1 MTEINVDL
9 DGIVHKLRKMLRCE
23 FFSNP
28 RSACFA
34 SLVDVFVDDVEAGG
48 LRAVDLVPPVA
59 DEVALIEEGPHGA
72 EECVRAAVALAHVED
87 LHSQCNEE
95 FS

>member
-1 MTEINVDL
+1 MRIISTTRV
-9 DGIVHKLRKMLRCE
+9 
-23 FFSNP
+23 FTNP

-95 FS
+95 LSGFL

>member
-1 MTEINVDL
+1 MRIISTTRV
-9 DGIVHKLRKMLRCE
+9 
-23 FFSNP
+23 FTNP

-72 EECVRAAVALAHVED
+72 EERVRAAVALAHVED

-95 FS
+95 LS